1 MQQYNKNYRRG
12 RTTQEQCVELSAL
25 HIMLSCVSELLVQG
39 EELQNVEP
47 ILVPAIALIHGL
59 YGNEDH

>member
-1 MQQYNKNYRRG
+1 M
-12 RTTQEQCVELSAL
+12 C
-25 HIMLSCVSELLVQG
+25 SCVSELLVQG

-59 YGNEDH
+59 YGNDDH